1 MNQFSILYVEDNED
15 DVLLLRFAFKRAD
28 ILNPLHFAQ
37 DGQEAIDY
45 LAGAGK
51 FSDRA
56 KYPIPSLVLLDL
68 KLPKK
73 MGMEVLHWIREES
86 SVRKL
91 PVVIL
96 SASAQKSDVD
106 RCYEFGAN
114 AFLVKPSDA
123 DGLADMCRALKH
135 FWLTYNIFPPE
146 CVEAPKPVQEPQS
159 SSPL

>member
-1 MNQFSILYVEDNED
+1 MNRFSILYVEDNED

-123 DGLADMCRALKH
+123 DGLADMCQALKH

-146 CVEAPKPVQEPQS
+146 WVEAPKPIQEPQS

>member
-1 MNQFSILYVEDNED
+1 MNQLSILYVEDNED

-73 MGMEVLHWIREES
+73 MRSEERR
-86 SVRKL
+86 VGKECRYEWETDDEKN
-91 PVVIL
+91 
-96 SASAQKSDVD
+96 KS
-106 RCYEFGAN
+106 E
-114 AFLVKPSDA
+114 
-123 DGLADMCRALKH
+123 
-135 FWLTYNIFPPE
+135 
-146 CVEAPKPVQEPQS
+146 
-159 SSPL
+159 

>member
-1 MNQFSILYVEDNED
+1 MNPSPILYVEDNED

-28 ILNPLHFAQ
+28 ILNPLHFAR

-45 LAGAGK
+45 LAGAEK

-73 MGMEVLHWIREES
+73 MGMEVLQWIRQES
-86 SVRKL
+86 GMRKL
-91 PVVIL
+91 PVIIL
-96 SASAQKSDVD
+96 SASGQKSDLE
-106 RCYEFGAN
+106 RCYGLGAN

-123 DGLADMCRALKH
+123 ESLADMCRALKH
-135 FWLTYNIFPPE
+135 FWLTYNVPPPE
-146 CVEAPKPVQEPQS
+146 CIEAPKPIPEPRTS
-159 SSPL
+159 STR

>member
-1 MNQFSILYVEDNED
+1 
-15 DVLLLRFAFKRAD
+15 
-28 ILNPLHFAQ
+28 
-37 DGQEAIDY
+37 
-45 LAGAGK
+45 
-51 FSDRA
+51 
-56 KYPIPSLVLLDL
+56 
-68 KLPKK
+68 
-73 MGMEVLHWIREES
+73 MEVLHWIREES

-96 SASAQKSDVD
+96 SASEQKSDVD

-146 CVEAPKPVQEPQS
+146 CVEAPKPIQ
-159 SSPL
+159 